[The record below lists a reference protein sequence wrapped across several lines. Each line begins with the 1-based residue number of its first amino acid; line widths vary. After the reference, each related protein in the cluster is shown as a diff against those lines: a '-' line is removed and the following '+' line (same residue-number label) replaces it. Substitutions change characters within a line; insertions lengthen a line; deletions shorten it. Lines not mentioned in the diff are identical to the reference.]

1 MVEIS
6 KTITIKLILL
16 ISVVALSSAF
26 FIEYVLG
33 HQPCNLCL
41 LERIPYG
48 LAIILIILN
57 YISKISGKLIILLL
71 ILTFIFSLIISTYHF
86 GIEQGFFDESAICGL
101 KDSPELITKEDIL
114 NQLAEKKV
122 SCKDVTFRIFGL
134 SLTSINIVLNL
145 LFIIA
150 LLKIY
155 TKYEKN
161 RY

>member
-1 MVEIS
+1 MINLNIKSYLEFIFVLSIIS
-6 KTITIKLILL
+6 LI
-16 ISVVALSSAF
+16 SAF
-26 FIEYVLG
+26 FIEYALG
-33 HQPCNLCL
+33 HKPCNLCL

-48 LAIILIILN
+48 LAIILIISN
-57 YISKISGKLIILLL
+57 YIFKISEKLIILLL

-134 SLTSINIVLNL
+134 SLTGINIILSL
-145 LFIIA
+145 IITII
-150 LLKIY
+150 LSRTYIR
-155 TKYEKN
+155 YEKIK
-161 RY
+161 

>member
-1 MVEIS
+1 MINLKVKSYLEFIFVLSIIS
-6 KTITIKLILL
+6 LI
-16 ISVVALSSAF
+16 SAF
-26 FIEYVLG
+26 FIEYALG
-33 HQPCNLCL
+33 HKPCNLCL

-134 SLTSINIVLNL
+134 SLTGINIILSL
-145 LFIIA
+145 IITIILSKA
-150 LLKIY
+150 YI
-155 TKYEKN
+155 KYEKIK
-161 RY
+161 

>member
-1 MVEIS
+1 MINLKVKSYLEFIFVLSIIS
-6 KTITIKLILL
+6 LI
-16 ISVVALSSAF
+16 SAF
-26 FIEYVLG
+26 FIEYALG
-33 HQPCNLCL
+33 HKPCNLCL

-101 KDSPELITKEDIL
+101 KESAELITKEDIL
-114 NQLAEKKV
+114 NQLTEKKV

-134 SLTSINIVLNL
+134 SLTGINIILSL
-145 LFIIA
+145 IITIILSKA
-150 LLKIY
+150 YI
-155 TKYEKN
+155 KYEKIK
-161 RY
+161 

>member
-1 MVEIS
+1 MINLKVKSYLEFIFVLSIIS
-6 KTITIKLILL
+6 LI
-16 ISVVALSSAF
+16 SAF
-26 FIEYVLG
+26 FIEYALG
-33 HQPCNLCL
+33 HKPCNLCL

-86 GIEQGFFDESAICGL
+86 GIEQGFFDESAICVL

-134 SLTSINIVLNL
+134 SLTGINIILSLIITIIL
-145 LFIIA
+145 LITFIR
-150 LLKIY
+150 
-155 TKYEKN
+155 YEKIK
-161 RY
+161 

>member
-1 MVEIS
+1 MINLKVKSYLEFIFVLSIIS
-6 KTITIKLILL
+6 LI
-16 ISVVALSSAF
+16 SAF
-26 FIEYVLG
+26 FIEYALG
-33 HQPCNLCL
+33 HKPCNLCL

-101 KDSPELITKEDIL
+101 KESAELITKEDIL

-134 SLTSINIVLNL
+134 SLTGINIILSL
-145 LFIIA
+145 IITII
-150 LLKIY
+150 LSRTYIR
-155 TKYEKN
+155 YEKIK
-161 RY
+161 